1 MAPVLRLA
9 VSVDCWMGVAQE
21 ADRRVIRLAG
31 RLAFPQVPE
40 LLHACEGTDWLQLQL
55 DLKDLVSADVA
66 GIDVLRRIHARGAE
80 LLNVPG
86 YIQLKLGS
94 SSDLPSREVG
104 R

>member
-9 VSVDCWMGVAQE
+9 VGVDCWMGIAQE

-40 LLHACEGTDWLQLQL
+40 LLRACEGTDRLQI
-55 DLKDLVSADVA
+55 DLKDLVSTDVA

-94 SSDLPSREVG
+94 SCDQPSREAG
-104 R
+104 K